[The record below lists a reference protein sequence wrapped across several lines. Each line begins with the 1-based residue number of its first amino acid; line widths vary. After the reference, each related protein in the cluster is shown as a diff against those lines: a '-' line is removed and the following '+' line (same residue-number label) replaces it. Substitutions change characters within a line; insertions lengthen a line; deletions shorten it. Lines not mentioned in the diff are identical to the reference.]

1 MLTEL
6 SQEIDSF
13 IEISKLQMPTLLKW
27 VGILWLFNVLNWTLL
42 KGWLNQFGIIPRR
55 LRGLLG
61 ILFSPLLH
69 GNFNHLLFN
78 TVPLF
83 FLGLFILSMGEQLFY
98 FVTAFIWI
106 VGGTAL
112 WIVGRRGNH
121 IGASGL
127 ISGYFGYIL
136 ANAYQQPT
144 FTAIFCA
151 AVAFYY
157 FGGILLSLFPGKAE
171 MSWEGHLIGF
181 LSGILAMLMIQ
192 AITYWP
198 YVI

>member
-1 MLTEL
+1 MLSDL
-6 SQEIDSF
+6 AQEVDTF
-13 IEISKLQMPTLLKW
+13 IEISKQNMPLVLKW
-27 VGILWLFNVLNWTLL
+27 VGFLWLFNILNWTIL
-42 KGWLNQFGIIPRR
+42 KGWLNRFGIIPRTG
-55 LRGLLG
+55 RGLFG

-69 GNFNHLLFN
+69 GNFNHMLFN

-83 FLGLFILSMGEQLFY
+83 FLALFILSMGEQLFY
-98 FVTAFIWI
+98 FVTAFIWL
-106 VGGTAL
+106 VAGLAV

-144 FTAIFCA
+144 FTALFCA

-157 FGGILLSLFPGKAE
+157 FGGILLSLLPGKAE
-171 MSWEGHLIGF
+171 MSWEGHLTGF
-181 LSGILAMLMIQ
+181 LSGILAMLVIQ
-192 AITYWP
+192 FLTYWP
-198 YVI
+198 PF